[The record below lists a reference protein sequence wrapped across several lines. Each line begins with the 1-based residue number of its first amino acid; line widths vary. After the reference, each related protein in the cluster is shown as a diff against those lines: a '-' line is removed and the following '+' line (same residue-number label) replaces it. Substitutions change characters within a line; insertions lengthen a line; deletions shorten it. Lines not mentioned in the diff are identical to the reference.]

1 MKTLFLRWVHDRRGV
16 YQDEG
21 MLVLWLT
28 AVSLLALVYRLS
40 DSGVLSRLQEALVG
54 LLSGI
59 AR

>member
-28 AVSLLALVYRLS
+28 AVLLLALVYRLS
-40 DSGVLSRLQEALVG
+40 DSGVLSRLQDILMG
-54 LLSGI
+54 L
-59 AR
+59 